1 MSTILGNLKSLFLSL
16 RNRRSQDSVEGNSTK
31 SMNEQFRFRYALFKD
46 LLNANTELLNILADI
61 DLKLKG
67 EQVFGF
73 PYLKNQMDKAMR
85 QAFVMVKSLDVM
97 SGSRYRALYTAL
109 EQINESIKAIMAEHQ
124 AVQAPANVG
133 CPAPGAGGAGSI
145 AADCVV

>member
-1 MSTILGNLKSLFLSL
+1 
-16 RNRRSQDSVEGNSTK
+16 
-31 SMNEQFRFRYALFKD
+31 MNEQFRFRYALFKD

-109 EQINESIKAIMAEHQ
+109 EQINESIKAIMAEQ
-124 AVQAPANVG
+124 VKSSRLLLSASFPSS
-133 CPAPGAGGAGSI
+133 SI
-145 AADCVV
+145 SQ